1 LNIAC
6 LIERSPLLINDISG
20 LFLSGWLINTC
31 INYVNPSYNPAAW
44 KAYLFIVAL
53 TTLGA
58 LVNTYLSRVL
68 PKLEGIALI
77 LTLTGFGSIVIVL
90 WVLGSDTQLSASEV
104 FGTFE
109 NNGKIQ
115 SRGSAASF
123 PCNTTMLTTRRQG
136 GWPTLGLG
144 MMAGQITMVWTLTG
158 TASSSYP
165 MTWLIG
171 L

>member
-1 LNIAC
+1 M
-6 LIERSPLLINDISG
+6 RSPLLINEIPG
-20 LFLSGWLINTC
+20 LFLAGWLINIC
-31 INYVNPSYNPAAW
+31 INYLNPSYTAAAW

-77 LTLTGFGSIVIVL
+77 LMLTGFGSIVIVL

-109 NNGKIQ
+109 NNGKF
-115 SRGSAASF
+115 SPA
-123 PCNTTMLTTRRQG
+123 
-136 GWPTLGLG
+136 
-144 MMAGQITMVWTLTG
+144 V
-158 TASSSYP
+158 
-165 MTWLIG
+165 
-171 L
+171 